1 MKYKKKLEKA
11 KEFGNV
17 VTQKELI
24 EIKDLDTVFYPYGCL
39 NCGKAEGEEDFD
51 EVRYVIYDDDFDE
64 KEVSQLF
71 GVAGYGSAPYGQIAK
86 CGYCGHSEIFP
97 EPKQV

>member
-51 EVRYVIYDDDFDE
+51 EVRYVIYDDDFDR
-64 KEVSQLF
+64 KKAYRLF
-71 GVAGYGSAPYGQIAK
+71 GGPIGTLAK
-86 CGYCGHSEIFP
+86 CSYCGHSEILP